1 MSRLPGLLTN
11 NDLTVASFSI
21 HLSGNPINRRPD
33 NGAAMD
39 AAIIRI
45 PTPQAGQAA
54 GFHFQ
59 MFQGSD
65 QFVILHLHASL
76 SEQLLL
82 LAQFGIHLA
91 GNLEGQVLIHP

>member
-1 MSRLPGLLTN
+1 MSQLPVLLTN
-11 NDLTVASFSI
+11 NVLTVASFSI
-21 HLSGNPINRRPD
+21 HLSGNPINRRTE
-33 NGAAMD
+33 NGAAMG
-39 AAIIRI
+39 AAMIRI
-45 PTPQAGQAA
+45 PTTQAGQAT

-59 MFQGSD
+59 LLQGRN